1 MEKSAPEGE
10 SVISDPSLVAY
21 LARVSLALVVLAL
34 SAVLLV
40 RFVRGRR
47 GGVRDDGAV
56 KLLASLP
63 VGKDVFFV
71 LRCGP
76 DVVAFTSG
84 AGGTCL
90 MGRWKYEEW
99 VGAGNA
105 PAKRTEDGV
114 R

>member
-1 MEKSAPEGE
+1 MIAE
-10 SVISDPSLVAY
+10 PSLVTY
-21 LARVSLALVVLAL
+21 LTRVSLALVLLAL
-34 SAVLLV
+34 SAALLV
-40 RFVRGRR
+40 RFARR
-47 GGVRDDGAV
+47 RREGVRDDGAV

-90 MGRWKYEEW
+90 KGRWKYEE
-99 VGAGNA
+99 
-105 PAKRTEDGV
+105 
-114 R
+114 

>member
-1 MEKSAPEGE
+1 MI
-10 SVISDPSLVAY
+10 VDPSLVTY
-21 LARVSLALVVLAL
+21 LTRVSLALVLLML
-34 SAVLLV
+34 SAALLV
-40 RFVRGRR
+40 RFARGRR
-47 GGVRDDGAV
+47 EGVRDDGAV

-99 VGAGNA
+99 VGARNA
-105 PAKRTEDGV
+105 PAKRAEDGAC
-114 R
+114 

>member
-1 MEKSAPEGE
+1 MIAE
-10 SVISDPSLVAY
+10 PSLVTY
-21 LARVSLALVVLAL
+21 LTRVSLALVLLTL
-34 SAVLLV
+34 SAILLV
-40 RFVRGRR
+40 RFARR
-47 GGVRDDGAV
+47 RREGVRDDGAV

-84 AGGTCL
+84 ASGTCL